1 MGKQNGQRA
10 LTNAE
15 RQAKWR
21 LAHGH
26 KKAASDASR
35 PKRALMVTC
44 IPRGPLDPGE
54 IDKSAGAT
62 LALFDRLIRI
72 VGAWLDGLDV
82 ATLSPAEGLLAFRQ
96 LGPVLESLAILRAKI
111 SEQRGIE
118 TLAAMRAN
126 LGEHARDVTPQAP
139 RPKIEETLELL
150 RSRLNDNKKPK
161 AT

>member
-44 IPRGPLDPGE
+44 IPRGPLDLGE

-72 VGAWLDGLDV
+72 VGAWLDGLEV

-96 LGPVLESLAILRAKI
+96 FGPVLESLAILRAKI
-111 SEQRGIE
+111 SDQRGIE
-118 TLAAMRAN
+118 TLA
-126 LGEHARDVTPQAP
+126 ARDVTPQAP

-150 RSRLNDNKKPK
+150 RSRFNDNKNPK

>member
-44 IPRGPLDPGE
+44 IPRGPLDLGE

-72 VGAWLDGLDV
+72 VGAWLDGLEV

-118 TLAAMRAN
+118 TLAA
-126 LGEHARDVTPQAP
+126 RDVTPQAP

-150 RSRLNDNKKPK
+150 RSRFNDNKKPK
-161 AT
+161 AGRSRS

>member
-1 MGKQNGQRA
+1 MGKQIGQRA

-118 TLAAMRAN
+118 TLA
-126 LGEHARDVTPQAP
+126 ERDVTPQAP

>member
-44 IPRGPLDPGE
+44 IPRDPLDLGE

-62 LALFDRLIRI
+62 LGLFDRLIRI
-72 VGAWLDGLDV
+72 VSAWLDGLEV

-118 TLAAMRAN
+118 TLAA
-126 LGEHARDVTPQAP
+126 RDVTPQAP
-139 RPKIEETLELL
+139 RPKIEETLELM
-150 RSRLNDNKKPK
+150 RRRFEDNKKPK

>member
-44 IPRGPLDPGE
+44 ISRGPLDLGE

-62 LALFDRLIRI
+62 LGLFDRLIRI
-72 VGAWLDGLDV
+72 VSAWLDGLEV

-118 TLAAMRAN
+118 TLAA
-126 LGEHARDVTPQAP
+126 RDVTPQAP

-150 RSRLNDNKKPK
+150 RSRFNDNKKPK
-161 AT
+161 AGRYFRRQ

>member
-72 VGAWLDGLDV
+72 VGAWLDGLDT

-118 TLAAMRAN
+118 TLAA
-126 LGEHARDVTPQAP
+126 RDVTPQAP

-150 RSRLNDNKKPK
+150 RSRFNDNKKPK

>member
-44 IPRGPLDPGE
+44 IPRGPLDLGE

-72 VGAWLDGLDV
+72 VGAWLDGLEV

-96 LGPVLESLAILRAKI
+96 LGPVPESLAILRAKI

-118 TLAAMRAN
+118 TLA
-126 LGEHARDVTPQAP
+126 ARDVTPQAP

-150 RSRLNDNKKPK
+150 RSRFNDNKKPK

>member
-44 IPRGPLDPGE
+44 IPRGPLDLGE

-72 VGAWLDGLDV
+72 VGAWLDGLEV

-118 TLAAMRAN
+118 TLAA
-126 LGEHARDVTPQAP
+126 RDVTPQAP

-150 RSRLNDNKKPK
+150 RSRFNDNKKPK
-161 AT
+161 AGRYFRRQ

>member
-44 IPRGPLDPGE
+44 IPRGPLDLGE

-118 TLAAMRAN
+118 TLAA
-126 LGEHARDVTPQAP
+126 RDVTPQSP
-139 RPKIEETLELL
+139 RAKIEETLEFL
-150 RSRLNDNKKPK
+150 RSRFNDNKKPK